1 MCLPLPPPH
10 VFLSSA
16 CEKVAVSLQPCQ
28 LLQAKEFTAGFQN
41 VDDLTKNELSAFFTQ
56 HANPN
61 DQAAALLLQN
71 AGLRCVC
78 VGGKLLL
85 MSGCVI
91 IK

>member
-1 MCLPLPPPH
+1 MCLPVPPPH
-10 VFLSSA
+10 LFLSSA

-41 VDDLTKNELSAFFTQ
+41 VDDLMKNELSAFFTQ

-61 DQAAALLLQN
+61 DQAAALLQN

-78 VGGKLLL
+78 GGGRLLL
-85 MSGCVI
+85 MSGWVI